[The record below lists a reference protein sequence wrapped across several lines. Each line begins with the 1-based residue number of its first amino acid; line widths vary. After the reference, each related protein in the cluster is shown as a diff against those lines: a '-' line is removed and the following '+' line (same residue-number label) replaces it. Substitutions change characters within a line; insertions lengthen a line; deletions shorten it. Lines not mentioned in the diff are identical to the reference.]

1 MAWLKTSVI
10 WLIYF
15 ARGVLGRRRFFGPTP
30 PFLKLQRVYDRRSKQ
45 WLRFRIRDDDDWIQ
59 IEHIFLNEG
68 FDLTN
73 SGQLPQMQAA
83 YQARVAAGRTP
94 LIVDLGANI
103 GLASAYFH
111 QLYPQA
117 QIIAVEPDAGNCA
130 IARANLPP
138 KAELVEAAISSR
150 GGRANLLATGRN
162 CGFQVQPGADGAV
175 EMVTVPDLLAQ
186 APDAEPFLIKID
198 IEGFEDDLFAEN
210 VDWLD
215 QFPILLIEL
224 HDWMLPGRLV
234 TRNFLKAISTRD
246 RDFVHFEGFAL
257 SIATRLQ

>member
-1 MAWLKTSVI
+1 MAGLKTSII
-10 WLIYF
+10 WLIYL
-15 ARGVLGRRRFFGPTP
+15 ARGLLGRRRFFGPIP
-30 PFLKLQRVYDRRSKQ
+30 PFIRLQRVFDRRSKK
-45 WLRFRIRDDDDWIQ
+45 WLRLRIRDDDDWIQ

-73 SGQLPQMQAA
+73 SGRLPQMQAA
-83 YQARVAAGRTP
+83 YQALVAAGRTP
-94 LIVDLGANI
+94 LIIDLGANI

-117 QIIAVEPDAGNCA
+117 KFIAVEPDAGNCA
-130 IARANLPP
+130 LARANLPA
-138 KAELVEAAISSR
+138 KAELFEAAISSR

-162 CGFQVQPGADGAV
+162 CGFQVQPGIDGAV
-175 EMVTVPDLLAQ
+175 KMITVPDLLERT
-186 APDAEPFLIKID
+186 PDAVPFLIKID

-210 VDWLD
+210 IEWLD
-215 QFPILLIEL
+215 RFPILLIEL

-234 TRNFLKAISTRD
+234 TRNFLKAVSTRD

-257 SIATRLQ
+257 SVATELQ